1 MDLTPYVDT
10 VRRDLL
16 QAAALGDDTT
26 RRTAAA
32 LAAGIEPSIRLALL
46 NALSELATEVTGA
59 LRTVSVETRLDGNDV
74 RVTVTEQDDRDRFGA
89 DDGDGARGDRPAEG
103 WPQSVKDAGSELSR
117 TTVRLF
123 QDLKN
128 QAESA
133 ATDQGVSLNTYISRA
148 VSDALRTAASER
160 RSGERRRSSGS
171 GRQVSGWTRS

>member
-1 MDLTPYVDT
+1 MDLSPYVDS

-16 QAAALGDDTT
+16 QAAALGDENT

-32 LAAGIEPSIRLALL
+32 LAAGIEPSVRLALL
-46 NALSELATEVTGA
+46 NALSQLAAEVTGA
-59 LRTVSVETRLDGNDV
+59 LRTVSVETRLDGDDV
-74 RVTVTEQDDRDRFGA
+74 RVTVTETAHEDDA
-89 DDGDGARGDRPAEG
+89 DTPAGRHGPEDWG
-103 WPQSVKDAGSELSR
+103 QSVKDAGSELSR

-148 VSDALRTAASER
+148 VSDAVRSATDR
-160 RSGERRRSSGS
+160 RQGERKRSSGS
-171 GRQVSGWTRS
+171 GRQINGWTRS